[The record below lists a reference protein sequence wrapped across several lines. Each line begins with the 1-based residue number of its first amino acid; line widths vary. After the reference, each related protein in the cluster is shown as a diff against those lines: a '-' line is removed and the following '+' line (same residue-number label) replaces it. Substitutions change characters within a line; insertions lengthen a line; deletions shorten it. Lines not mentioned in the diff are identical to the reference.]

1 MSCSAHNSNNANN
14 SAPDMRKTQFL
25 NVDLEL
31 KAKTSLKELATEL
44 DPQLSCLY
52 AGPLDGYRA
61 LNYET
66 SKPIA
71 DLDGRIREMVRVLKG
86 LSPAGKKLLKA
97 CAFRDFNIGVE
108 GGIDV
113 DPLEL
118 HVDAETVAHVAALDA
133 RIVVTVYAAEQ
144 PIPASERPK
153 KKKPTKKRA

>member
-1 MSCSAHNSNNANN
+1 
-14 SAPDMRKTQFL
+14 MRQTNFL

-31 KAKTSLKELATEL
+31 KSKTSIKELGAEL
-44 DPQLSCLY
+44 DPQLTCLY

-71 DLDGRIREMVRVLKG
+71 DLDGRIREMVRVLKA
-86 LSPAGKKLLKA
+86 LSPGGKKLLKS
-97 CAFRDFNIGVE
+97 CAFRDFNIGIE

-118 HVDAETVAHVAALDA
+118 HVDAETVAQVAALDA

-153 KKKPTKKRA
+153 KKPAKKRT